1 MFGAD
6 RKQINPENEAVSFTD
21 LFNRNR
27 AGILKTEQQK

>member
-21 LFNRNR
+21 FYL
-27 AGILKTEQQK
+27 TEIVQAF